1 MNALKKI
8 NTFTLPAKSFLN
20 HSPIHL
26 KPQFKS
32 NYSYITFS
40 EFVSCL
46 WKLKILSLGTIS

>member
-32 NYSYITFS
+32 NYSYTTFS